1 MATELLS
8 DGIRRFA
15 MDTKKLESI
24 ILEKLSLL
32 CFKKQHTVPFIFH
45 SSLYPRKVQGFLARN
60 VDLNFFDSA
69 RY

>member
-32 CFKKQHTVPFIFH
+32 CFNKQHTVPFIFH
-45 SSLYPRKVQGFLARN
+45 SSYPRKVQGFLARN